1 MEILTNEERKALKR
15 QLILDSARRVF
26 RQKGFIDV
34 TMKDIIE
41 ECQISRGGIYLYF
54 DSVDAI
60 FIEVLKQRT
69 SSKFDGIRLAVQA
82 NEPFE
87 QLLDKYFAEH
97 KDRLLNHVGNSMLRA
112 TYEYYYTHKTEEDH
126 AFQQSQLES
135 TQQTIYE
142 ILKLGVSQGVIEDH
156 DLDKIAENYMF
167 VIEGLG
173 VLAITGAITK
183 EQINNQI
190 GIMKSLLPW
199 KKKDCL

>member
-15 QLILDSARRVF
+15 QLILDGARRVF

-54 DSVDAI
+54 DSVDSI

-97 KDRLLNHVGNSMLRA
+97 KDRLLNHVGHSMLRA

-126 AFQQSQLES
+126 AFQQSQLQS
-135 TQQTIYE
+135 TKQTIYE
-142 ILKLGVSQGVIEDH
+142 ILKLGVKQGVIVDD

-173 VLAITGAITK
+173 VLAITGAVTK

-190 GIMKSLLPW
+190 KIMKSLLP
-199 KKKDCL
+199 KKVNK

>member
-15 QLILDSARRVF
+15 QLILDGARRVF

-54 DSVDAI
+54 DSVDSI

-82 NEPFE
+82 NEPFKH
-87 QLLDKYFAEH
+87 LLDKYFAEH
-97 KDRLLNHVGNSMLRA
+97 SMLRA

-126 AFQQSQLES
+126 AFQQSQLQS
-135 TQQTIYE
+135 TKQTIYE
-142 ILKLGVSQGVIEDH
+142 ILKLGVKQGVIVDD

-173 VLAITGAITK
+173 VLAITGAVTK

-190 GIMKSLLPW
+190 KIMKSLLP
-199 KKKDCL
+199 KKVNK